1 MKRKIW
7 IIGLII
13 SALTLFGLARNA
25 DAYWLTKVKNWLIQ
39 DSQIE
44 NCPIGAVTP
53 AEGTFTTLEGTTVGI
68 SGGVIDGTTI
78 GATTPSTGAF
88 TTLSVSGAGTL
99 HETSF
104 SDSDITNV
112 GDIALDTITA
122 DDASSFTISSDWTNA
137 GNTIADLGIVTT
149 TDVNGGSIDGTP
161 VGANSASTGAF
172 NSLTTTKAVTTDE
185 TAIAEYSQL
194 TVSGTWGAA
203 APSFGLAS
211 YNKILGADIAATDSY
226 MAGVVG
232 LYGITGT
239 NATTYPAC
247 GVLGWIADET
257 TTADAAFVALIDG
270 DTGVTTAGAAYAVR
284 YLNSTPGSGFD
295 YGLDLYS
302 TAIGAYNAV
311 SYGAAEIRFSNGA
324 TINAGSA
331 ATRAAVNTAL
341 GARTAGSFYYSSA
354 GKAYLCIDDTGSD
367 TSWERVTTSAAD

>member
-1 MKRKIW
+1 MKKRLW
-7 IIGLII
+7 IIGLIA
-13 SALTLFGLARNA
+13 SVLLFFGSQIV
-25 DAYWLTKVKNWLIQ
+25 DAYWLTRVRNWR
-39 DSQIE
+39 IE
-44 NCPIGAVTP
+44 VSEVADCTITDGTMNGTVIG
-53 AEGTFTTLEGTTVGI
+53 GTTP
-68 SGGVIDGTTI
+68 
-78 GATTPSTGAF
+78 GAGAF
-88 TTLSVSGAGTL
+88 
-99 HETSF
+99 
-104 SDSDITNV
+104 
-112 GDIALDTITA
+112 
-122 DDASSFTISSDWTNA
+122 SSS
-137 GNTIADLGIVTT
+137 
-149 TDVNGGSIDGTP
+149 
-161 VGANSASTGAF
+161 
-172 NSLTTTKAVTTDE
+172 TTTKAITTDE
-185 TAIAEYSQL
+185 AAIANYSKL
-194 TVSGTWGAA
+194 TVSGTWGTA
-203 APSFGLAS
+203 APSYGLSS
-211 YNKILGADIAATDSY
+211 YNKILGANITATDAY

-232 LYGITGT
+232 LYGIIGT

-247 GVLGWIADET
+247 GVLGWIEDTT